1 MATIKEIAEKAGVSI
16 ATVSRVLNYDETLNV
31 ADATK
36 KKIFE
41 VADELQYVTIKERK
55 IKANTLKVG
64 VIRGYSDKVEL
75 EDTYYLSIRL
85 AVERQ
90 LKLENIEVFN
100 SSKEENFEE
109 KARELDGIIAI
120 GYFNDIDLSRLLNCS
135 KNVVFVDYC
144 PDDEKYDCIVTSLQR
159 VVKKSLDY
167 LISLGHKNI
176 GYIGG
181 IDYEDNGETPFVDT
195 REEYFRIYM
204 KLKNIYNEAYVRL
217 GRFSPA
223 SGYALM
229 KELLDS
235 EDYPTAFFIAN
246 DSMAVGAYKAVFEK
260 GLRVGE
266 DISIIGVN
274 DISTAQFMIPPLTT
288 IKIYTEF
295 MGESAVELLLEKI
308 KSERKISKKITVPT
322 ELIIRES
329 CKNEMNG

>member
-120 GYFNDIDLSRLLNCS
+120 GYFNDIDLNRLLNCS

-181 IDYEDNGETPFVDT
+181 IDYEDNGKTPFVDT

-329 CKNEMNG
+329 CKNEMNR